1 MIREH
6 RSRMHQMLRPAGCLL
21 TLILLYGSLS
31 GLWSNVAWGQQSPTH
46 LTSPVQAQALPRRS
60 PRPTPAANSSL
71 VKRAL
76 APRTIALPVTNP
88 ASALGSALVSCDKEF
103 DDFEPVSLQGAK
115 GEINLD
121 QCYRGRDHLVCTF
134 NALLSEAKFLLEK
147 YRKIVDANYPELGS
161 VDDLCRN
168 TPAVLVTELEN
179 ITEFTARFK
188 AFRGEYDARTSCA
201 SRIKESLRNMKS
213 RDMTQAP
220 AMVKSM
226 IDAIEADIRG
236 ISAAQAQLAEF
247 RGRIN
252 SSRKAIPTIL
262 KLHRTICVS
271 NQSTHVNAENHE
283 SGAEPVPLERTG
295 NR

>member
-1 MIREH
+1 MIRER
-6 RSRMHQMLRPAGCLL
+6 RSRMHQMQRPAGCLM
-21 TLILLYGSLS
+21 TLILLYGSWS

-60 PRPTPAANSSL
+60 PRPTPAVNSSL
-71 VKRAL
+71 VKRPI

-103 DDFEPVSLQGAK
+103 DGFEPVSLQGAR

-121 QCYRGRDHLVCTF
+121 QCYHGRDHLVCSF
-134 NALLSEAKFLLEK
+134 NALLSEAKFLLEN

-161 VDDLCRN
+161 VDALCRN
-168 TPAVLVTELEN
+168 TPDVLATELEN

-188 AFRGEYDARTSCA
+188 AFRAEYDARTSCA
-201 SRIKESLRNMKS
+201 SRIEESLRNVKL

-226 IDAIEADIRG
+226 IDTIEGDIRG

-247 RGRIN
+247 AGRIN
-252 SSRKAIPTIL
+252 SSRKAIPTIQ

-271 NQSTHVNAENHE
+271 NQSAHVNAE
-283 SGAEPVPLERTG
+283 ERTG
-295 NR
+295 LVNR